1 MSMPFTPSPV
11 ATALILCG
19 GLGTRLRQVVPD
31 VPKPMAPVAGRPFLE
46 HILLYWRAQGIR
58 RFILAA
64 GYKGD
69 VIRRHFGS
77 SWAGAAI
84 EYVNEDTP
92 LGTGGAVAHALRSG
106 VFAEDAEVL
115 LLNGDTWFR
124 GSLEVLQRDAAAS
137 GGCPMLM
144 ALLSVADASRYGS
157 VTLDSVGRAK
167 GFEEKRPGSG
177 LINAGCY
184 LFRPGETLREF
195 RDMPHAFSLEKDAL
209 PHMAARGKLA
219 TSIQQ
224 ADFIDIGIPEDYAR
238 SQHMLAG
245 ASGGDHASA
254 LEVAR

>member
-1 MSMPFTPSPV
+1 MPMPIMPSPV
-11 ATALILCG
+11 DTALILCG
-19 GLGTRLRQVVPD
+19 GLGTRLRQVVPE

-46 HILLYWRAQGIR
+46 HILLYWRTQGVAH
-58 RFILAA
+58 FILAT
-64 GYKGD
+64 GYKGE

-77 SWAGAAI
+77 SWGGAAI

-106 VFAEDAEVL
+106 VFTEDAEVL

-124 GSLEVLQRDAAAS
+124 GSLQVLQRDAAAS

-144 ALLSVADASRYGS
+144 ALLSVEDASRYGS
-157 VTLDSVGRAK
+157 VALDSKGRAK
-167 GFEEKRPGSG
+167 AFEEKRPGSG

-184 LFRPGETLREF
+184 LFRPGETLKEF
-195 RDMPHAFSLEKDAL
+195 RDMPPVFSLENDAL
-209 PHMAARGKLA
+209 PLMAAQGKLA
-219 TSIQQ
+219 ASIQQ

-245 ASGGDHASA
+245 TNGGDDASA